1 MASLPP
7 DYTSIDNNDEDFTTQ
22 QSTIKIRQAVALTN
36 AEANANIELLR
47 IKVNEVGTSNNDLK
61 DILGDTLSAAQS
73 AAAAAASAAEALAS
87 ENAAKSAKDDA
98 VSAKNTAVSAKDDA
112 VSAKNSA
119 VSHAQLAGT
128 HKNAAESAK
137 GSAIS
142 HAQQAGASATTAG
155 THASNASTSASNA
168 SSSASTASGHAST
181 ASGHA
186 STATTQAGIATD
198 RANEIKNLTAATGA
212 PGTNASYNSGTG
224 VLTIPRGDVGA
235 TGLAPAHNW
244 SGTSL
249 RFKNPNGTNGSYVDL
264 KGDKGDVGAT
274 FSYNAGNKTLTITS

>member
-7 DYTSIDNNDEDFTTQ
+7 DYTSINNDDADFTTTQ
-22 QSTIKIRQAVALTN
+22 NVIKIRQAVALTN

-47 IKVNEVGTSNNDLK
+47 TKVNEVGTSNNDLK
-61 DILGDTLSAAQS
+61 DIVGDTLSAAQS

-98 VSAKNTAVSAKDDA
+98 VSAKNTAVSAKTDA
-112 VSAKNSA
+112 VSAKNTA
-119 VSHAQLAGT
+119 VSAKDDAVDAKNTAVSARNTASTHATTAG
-128 HKNAAESAK
+128 
-137 GSAIS
+137 S
-142 HAQQAGASATTAG
+142 HASTAG

-168 SSSASTASGHAST
+168 SNSASTASGHAST
-181 ASGHA
+181 AS
-186 STATTQAGIATD
+186 TQAGIATA
-198 RANEIKNLTAATGA
+198 RVNEIKNLTAATGA
-212 PGTNASYNSGTG
+212 PGTNANYNSGTG
-224 VLTIPRGDVGA
+224 VLTVPRGDVGA

-274 FSYNAGNKTLTITS
+274 FSYNSSNKTLTITT

>member
-7 DYTSIDNNDEDFTTQ
+7 DYTSIDNNDNDFTTSQ
-22 QSTIKIRQAVALTN
+22 TVIKIRQAVALTN

-47 IKVNEVGTSNNDLK
+47 TKVNEVGTSNNDLK

-73 AAAAAASAAEALAS
+73 AAAAAASAAAALAS

-98 VSAKNTAVSAKDDA
+98 VSAKNTAVSAKNDAVAAKNTAVSAKNDA
-112 VSAKNSA
+112 VSAKDTA
-119 VSHAQLAGT
+119 VSARNTAST
-128 HKNAAESAK
+128 H
-137 GSAIS
+137 
-142 HAQQAGASATTAG
+142 ATTAG

-168 SSSASTASGHAST
+168 SSSASTAST
-181 ASGHA
+181 HA
-186 STATTQAGIATD
+186 STATTQAGIATA

-224 VLTIPRGDVGA
+224 VLTVPRGDVGA

-249 RFKNPNGTNGSYVDL
+249 RFKNPNGTNGSYVNL